1 MAVQVL
7 KDACVVSGKLVSDL
21 IRTLKMARGQQ
32 RLAIGGDKVLTGLLS
47 RILKKTRDK
56 SKPRR
61 TDKTWLSRK
70 DEETFE
76 S

>member
-7 KDACVVSGKLVSDL
+7 KDAWVVSGKLVSDL

-56 SKPRR
+56 SKTR